1 MRHKIKLI
9 TLLVTLILISSGC
22 SARYEATITNSDIK
36 EIISVSEDSKKAYQ
50 AAYMYKKG
58 NLENFYSSFDYLN
71 DYKNYKVKKYVDKFY
86 LNKDNYERDNY
97 VYQSSGSPTYHYIL
111 NNYKKELSL
120 KNNLF
125 INNLVKDSLIV
136 NDNNIILH
144 LDNIPVGLLDE
155 VDDVTISIYT
165 ELTVTSN
172 NADSVENNT
181 YTWNLDKNNYLNKKI
196 SLYIERP
203 QAEKNPEDDKKNNN
217 TSNKKDNTAFHI
229 IFIIGLYLVIIIA
242 VVNFFNKKKKLF

>member
-71 DYKNYKVKKYVDKFY
+71 DYKNYKVKEYVDKFY

-125 INNLVKDSLIV
+125 INNIVKDSLIV

-144 LDNIPVGLLDE
+144 LDNIPVGLLNE
-155 VDDVTISIYT
+155 VDNITVTIST

-172 NADSVENNT
+172 NADTIENNS
-181 YTWNLDKNNYLNKKI
+181 YTWIIDKTNYTNKVL
-196 SLYIERP
+196 SMYIERL
-203 QAEKNPEDDKKNNN
+203 QKEESINNN
-217 TSNKKDNTAFHI
+217 SNQTNNQVKKDNTAFTLI
-229 IFIIGLYLVIIIA
+229 IIIAMYIAIIIA

>member
-71 DYKNYKVKKYVDKFY
+71 DYKNYKVKEYVDKFY

-125 INNLVKDSLIV
+125 INNIVKDSLIV

-144 LDNIPVGLLDE
+144 LDNIPVGLLNE
-155 VDDVTISIYT
+155 VDNITVTIST

-172 NADSVENNT
+172 NADTVENNS
-181 YTWNLDKNNYLNKKI
+181 YTWIIDKTNYTNKVL
-196 SLYIERP
+196 SMYIERL
-203 QAEKNPEDDKKNNN
+203 QKEESINNN
-217 TSNKKDNTAFHI
+217 SNQTNNQVKKDNTAFTLI
-229 IFIIGLYLVIIIA
+229 IIIAMYIAIIIA

>member
-9 TLLVTLILISSGC
+9 TLLVMLILISSGC

-36 EIISVSEDSKKAYQ
+36 EIISVSEDSKKAY
-50 AAYMYKKG
+50 MYKKG

-71 DYKNYKVKKYVDKFY
+71 DYKNYKVKEYVDKFY

-125 INNLVKDSLIV
+125 INNIVKDSLII

-144 LDNIPVGLLDE
+144 LDNIPVGLLNE
-155 VDDVTISIYT
+155 VDNITVTIST

-172 NADSVENNT
+172 NADTVENNS
-181 YTWNLDKNNYLNKKI
+181 YTWIIDKTNYTNKVL
-196 SLYIERP
+196 SMYIERL
-203 QAEKNPEDDKKNNN
+203 QKEESINNN
-217 TSNKKDNTAFHI
+217 SNQTNNQVKKDNTAFTLI
-229 IFIIGLYLVIIIA
+229 IIIAMYIAIIIA